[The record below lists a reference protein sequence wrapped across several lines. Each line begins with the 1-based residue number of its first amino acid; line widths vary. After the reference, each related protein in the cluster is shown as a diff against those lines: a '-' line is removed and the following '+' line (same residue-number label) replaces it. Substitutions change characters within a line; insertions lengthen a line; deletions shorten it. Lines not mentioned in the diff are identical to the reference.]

1 MPIPHDAHYVPGTNR
16 HQVRLNNGET
26 VTRAS
31 AENMFARERGYRSN
45 YQRREA
51 FRTMQPSEK
60 NMREAERNGVGD
72 TPRERRENARE
83 AEDRL
88 RANYA
93 NANNDYRQL
102 DKSPDGPLAKYLESI
117 GRRRIGADYAVGET
131 NVK

>member
-1 MPIPHDAHYVPGTNR
+1 MPIKGIGEYVPGSGR
-16 HQVRLNNGET
+16 HQVRLNNGDI
-26 VTRAS
+26 VSRAT
-31 AENMFARERGYRSN
+31 AENMFARERGYTGN
-45 YQRREA
+45 YQRRQA
-51 FRTMQPSEK
+51 FQTMKPSEK
-60 NMREAERNGVGD
+60 NLRDAERNGIGD

-102 DKSPDGPLAKYLESI
+102 DKSPNGPLAKYLESI
-117 GRRRIGADYAVGET
+117 GRRQVGADYAVGET